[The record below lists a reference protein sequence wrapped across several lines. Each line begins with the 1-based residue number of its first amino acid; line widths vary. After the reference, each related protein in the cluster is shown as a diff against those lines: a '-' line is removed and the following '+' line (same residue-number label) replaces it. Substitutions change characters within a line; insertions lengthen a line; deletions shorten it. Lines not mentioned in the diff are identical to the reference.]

1 MHAIQFYIESKK
13 KAETISY
20 YNNKYN
26 KKTTQNTLKNRLDI
40 QTVFLVG
47 LEYNKS
53 YYLLKS
59 LKALC
64 HLTDMLRFLARGSL
78 VTFAVNFDLI
88 FSIFLFKFPLFQHEC
103 LPL

>member
-1 MHAIQFYIESKK
+1 MQAIQFYIESKK

-47 LEYNKS
+47 HS
-53 YYLLKS
+53 Y
-59 LKALC
+59 
-64 HLTDMLRFLARGSL
+64 R
-78 VTFAVNFDLI
+78 I
-88 FSIFLFKFPLFQHEC
+88 
-103 LPL
+103 